1 MYQVQLQAQAPAE
14 TKGEICNSASWGE
27 MSPRIGP
34 PFQHS
39 DVAVVGR
46 PHLSLPFLVAVMG
59 WPPFQEILRLTN
71 GRCPAQMQ
79 LAQRKG
85 RDDLDLLTDRRF
97 PSRECCPGLS
107 TGSAQT
113 VDFVPGAMK
122 GVELLFGGW
131 VTIVVGHCVKAQ
143 HLSCFT

>member
-1 MYQVQLQAQAPAE
+1 MYQVQLQARPSAE
-14 TKGEICNSASWGE
+14 TKGEMWKSASWGE
-27 MSPRIGP
+27 MSLRIGL

-46 PHLSLPFLVAVMG
+46 LDLSLPFLIAVMG
-59 WPPFQEILRLTN
+59 WPSFQEILRLTN

-79 LAQRKG
+79 LAQRKES
-85 RDDLDLLTDRRF
+85 DDLDLLTDRKF
-97 PSRECCPGLS
+97 LLRESCRGLS

-122 GVELLFGGW
+122 GFELLFGGW